1 MVLKGGY
8 PFWFDDVPK
17 GMSRDQYKRLEKK
30 KPKNKSMKVWI
41 RENKKNMKKYTKR
54 RENTKKKRK
63 ITRKRK
69 VQKGGFIP
77 CLPCLAAP
85 AAFASAAIGG
95 AGFMMKSSSS
105 SSSIVSSMNGKKKT
119 KKISNKS
126 YKDSQGRNNQGNKIF
141 ISNNDFTYD
150 MDIKRKGKKIY
161 IDDTLYKKYQTIRK
175 AQKAF
180 DKLIRKQNLLLKD
193 K

>member
-1 MVLKGGY
+1 MVQKT
-8 PFWFDDVPK
+8 PRRNTK
-17 GMSRDQYKRLEKK
+17 QRKK
-30 KPKNKSMKVWI
+30 KQTS
-41 RENKKNMKKYTKR
+41 
-54 RENTKKKRK
+54 
-63 ITRKRK
+63 KRK
-69 VQKGGFIP
+69 VQKGGFVP

-85 AAFASAAIGG
+85 AAFASAAMGG

-105 SSSIVSSMNGKKKT
+105 SSSIVSSFNGKKKT

-126 YKDSQGRNNQGNKIF
+126 YKDSRGRNNQENN
-141 ISNNDFTYD
+141 ISISDNDFKYD

>member
-1 MVLKGGY
+1 MVQKT
-8 PFWFDDVPK
+8 P
-17 GMSRDQYKRLEKK
+17 
-30 KPKNKSMKVWI
+30 
-41 RENKKNMKKYTKR
+41 R
-54 RENTKKKRK
+54 RNTKQRKRK
-63 ITRKRK
+63 YTRKRK